1 MHETP
6 VGADTALVMVAVA
19 STNASAD
26 VAGVAAPGPPAAPP
40 PPPPPAPELT
50 VPPVSTG
57 YVAPAAAA
65 APLDALKVPSAF
77 PLSAVGSIPSPSA
90 AGQVFRLDGG
100 FLDALRLQVRRIK
113 TAEGQPGYELEF
125 KIAGPSREDFAAR
138 LEQQK
143 ATLQP
148 FTFFAS
154 TPEQSGDSTYL
165 VRNGQAHPLST
176 SFSTHVAPGTSATAN
191 QALRLTEGAA
201 TIEMIPSTGPAALR
215 GQVRVQLIGDDATA
229 SAALKTLVDKLGLQI
244 ALSPPTPSSL
254 RRYALMRLL
263 QHLAPAKAK
272 ALASAGLLNDLK
284 VATVEA
290 ALAEVGVTPE
300 RMNKLRYLEVA
311 PGHFTVCDDQL
322 VADVK
327 EKGLR
332 FAYSTVQSE
341 EHVLSILKNG
351 QASTLKR
358 WSEGA
363 LVNGMSSMADV
374 GSGGAQGV
382 FSRLVT
388 TNANGKSWTGR
399 RFKIILKPQLLGRLD
414 IWGWPGDYFGRSWDL
429 TDRNFGAK
437 LVEDA
442 DKNGYQSYNE
452 IISPVGNGP
461 QYIAAV
467 VATNEADRQALVQY
481 LQNAG
486 YQPPHGKT
494 FDQFVRMVPA
504 IDTAMLG

>member
-1 MHETP
+1 
-6 VGADTALVMVAVA
+6 MVAVA
-19 STNASAD
+19 GTAASVD
-26 VAGVAAPGPPAAPP
+26 VTGAVAPGPPPPVAPA
-40 PPPPPAPELT
+40 PAPELT
-50 VPPVSTG
+50 APPVSTG
-57 YVAPAAAA
+57 YVPPTAA
-65 APLDALKVPSAF
+65 APPLDGLHVPSAF
-77 PLSAVGSIPSPSA
+77 PLSAIGSIASPSA

-143 ATLQP
+143 ATHQP

-154 TPEQSGDSTYL
+154 TVEKAGDATLL
-165 VRNGQAHPLST
+165 VRNGQAHPLSP
-176 SFSTHVAPGTSATAN
+176 SFSTHVAPGTSGSAN
-191 QALRLTEGAA
+191 QALRLSEGAA
-201 TIEMIPSTGPAALR
+201 TIEMIPNSGPAALR
-215 GQVRVQLIGDDATA
+215 GQVRIQLIGDDATA
-229 SAALKTLVDKLGLQI
+229 SAALKSLVDKLGLQI
-244 ALSPPTPSSL
+244 ALSPPTAGSL

-272 ALASAGLLNDLK
+272 ALASEGILNDLK
-284 VATVEA
+284 VATIEA
-290 ALAEVGVTPE
+290 ALAEVGVSPE

-322 VADVK
+322 VTDVK

-341 EHVLSILKNG
+341 EHVLSILQNG

-388 TNANGKSWTGR
+388 TSAQGKSWTGR

-414 IWGWPGDYFGRSWDL
+414 IWGWPGDYYGRSWDL
-429 TDRNFGAK
+429 SDRNFGAK

-442 DKNGYQSYNE
+442 EKNGYQAYNE

-467 VATNEADRQALVQY
+467 VATTEPDRQALVQY

-494 FDQFVRMVPA
+494 FDQFVRLAPT
-504 IDTAMLG
+504 IDTALLG